1 MEMSIGDAVAMG
13 LVNNQTL
20 GYFLARTHIWAEK
33 IGIDP
38 RKMRFRQ
45 HLRTEMAH
53 YAADCWDLEIK
64 LTYGWVE
71 CVGHADRACYDLTQH
86 AEKSGVP
93 MVASMRLPEP
103 IVVDRIVIEP
113 NKKAIGPR
121 FKTDQ
126 KTVISALENADEDEC
141 LRIKASMDANGMAL
155 VAGFEVSADLVSF
168 KEEKK
173 TVVEVKYTPSVI
185 EPSFGI
191 GRIIHSVL
199 EHAFTQR
206 EGDENRCVMRFK
218 PCVAPI
224 KVGVYRLINNPEFDI
239 YVADIQSALHSAG
252 IIVKVDS
259 SSGTVG
265 RRYARA
271 DELGIPFGVT
281 IDFQTLLDDSVT
293 VRERDTMT
301 QIRLK
306 ISNLVEVLSGL
317 ISEQVSWEKVA
328 SRFQLVTTG
337 GIDDDDT
344 GNNISNSNGLGTK
357 SGETLYVERTLRG
370 TFSRPVP
377 TN

>member
-1 MEMSIGDAVAMG
+1 MTIGEAVTTG

-20 GYFLARTHIWAEK
+20 GYFLARTHMWAER
-33 IGIDP
+33 IGVDP
-38 RKMRFRQ
+38 TKMRFRQ
-45 HLRTEMAH
+45 HLKTEMEH

-64 LTYGWVE
+64 LSYGWVE

-103 IVVDRIVIEP
+103 VIVDRLIIEP

-121 FKTDQ
+121 FKGDQ
-126 KTVISALENADEDEC
+126 KLVIAALESADEDEC
-141 LRIKASMDANGMAL
+141 LRIKAAMDAEGKTM
-155 VAGFEVSADLVSF
+155 VAGFEITADLVDF
-168 KEEKK
+168 KAEKK
-173 TVVEVKYTPSVI
+173 TVVEMKYTPSVI

-199 EHAFTQR
+199 EHAFSQR
-206 EGDENRCVMRFK
+206 EGDENRCVMRFR

-239 YVADIQSALHSAG
+239 YVSEIQSALHSVG
-252 IIVKVDS
+252 IIVRVDS
-259 SSGTVG
+259 TSGTVG

-281 IDFQTLLDDSVT
+281 IDFQTLLDETVT
-293 VRERDTMT
+293 VRERDSMT

-306 ISNLVEVLSGL
+306 IADLVEVLRGL
-317 ISEQVSWEKVA
+317 VLESLSWEKA
-328 SRFQLVTTG
+328 CSRFPIVTAGETE
-337 GIDDDDT
+337 DDEAEP
-344 GNNISNSNGLGTK
+344 GLNAGSAATK
-357 SGETLYVERTLRG
+357 SGDTLYVERTLRG
-370 TFSRPVP
+370 SFSRPSI
-377 TN
+377 NLSG

>member
-1 MEMSIGDAVAMG
+1 MAIGEAVAAG

-20 GYFLARTHIWAEK
+20 GYFLARTHMWAEK
-33 IGIDP
+33 IGVDST
-38 RKMRFRQ
+38 KMRFRQ

-64 LTYGWVE
+64 LSYGWVE

-103 IVVDRIVIEP
+103 VIVDRLVIEP

-121 FKTDQ
+121 FKGDQ
-126 KTVISALENADEDEC
+126 KTVIAALENADEDEC
-141 LRIKASMDANGMAL
+141 LRIKAAIDADGKAI
-155 VAGFEVSADLVSF
+155 VAGFEITADLVDF

-199 EHAFTQR
+199 EHAFSQR
-206 EGDENRCVMRFK
+206 EGDENRCVMRFR

-239 YVADIQSALHSAG
+239 YVSEIQSALHSAG
-252 IIVKVDS
+252 IIVRVDS
-259 SSGTVG
+259 TSGTVG

-281 IDFQTLLDDSVT
+281 IDFQTLLDETVT
-293 VRERDTMT
+293 VRERDSMT

-306 ISNLVEVLSGL
+306 IADLVELLRGL
-317 ISEQVSWEKVA
+317 VSESLSWEKA
-328 SRFQLVTTG
+328 TSRYPMVTAG
-337 GIDDDDT
+337 GAEDDEAEPEVSGG
-344 GNNISNSNGLGTK
+344 GNAMK
-357 SGETLYVERTLRG
+357 SGGALFVERTLRG
-370 TFSRPVP
+370 SFSRPS
-377 TN
+377 TNHSA

>member
-1 MEMSIGDAVAMG
+1 MAIGDAVGTG

-33 IGIDP
+33 IGVDP
-38 RKMRFRQ
+38 TKMRFRQ
-45 HLRTEMAH
+45 HIKTEMAH

-64 LTYGWVE
+64 LSYGWVE

-103 IVVDRIVIEP
+103 IFVDRLVIEP

-121 FKTDQ
+121 FKGDQ
-126 KTVISALENADEDEC
+126 KSVIAALENADEDEC
-141 LRIKASMDANGMAL
+141 LRIKAAL
-155 VAGFEVSADLVSF
+155 NAEGKAVVAGFEITEDLVDF

-199 EHAFTQR
+199 EHAFSQR
-206 EGDENRCVMRFK
+206 EGDENRCVMKFR

-239 YVADIQSALHSAG
+239 YVSGIQSALHVAG
-252 IIVKVDS
+252 IIVRVDS
-259 SSGTVG
+259 TSGTVG

-281 IDFQTLLDDSVT
+281 IDFQTLMDETVT
-293 VRERDTMT
+293 VRERDSMT

-306 ISNLVEVLSGL
+306 VADLVELLRDLVNEKLP
-317 ISEQVSWEKVA
+317 WERAV
-328 SRFQLVTTG
+328 SRFPVVTVGGTDDEEAEHRVSGTGAAAKSG
-337 GIDDDDT
+337 GI
-344 GNNISNSNGLGTK
+344 
-357 SGETLYVERTLRG
+357 LYVERTLRG
-370 TFSRPVP
+370 TFSRPSINSS
-377 TN
+377 T

>member
-1 MEMSIGDAVAMG
+1 MAIGEAVATG

-20 GYFLARTHIWAEK
+20 GYFLARTHMWAEK
-33 IGIDP
+33 IGVDP
-38 RKMRFRQ
+38 TKMRFRQ

-64 LTYGWVE
+64 LSYGWVE

-103 IVVDRIVIEP
+103 VIVDRLVIEP

-121 FKTDQ
+121 FKGDQ
-126 KTVISALENADEDEC
+126 KTVIAALENADEDEC
-141 LRIKASMDANGMAL
+141 LRIKAAIDADGKAI
-155 VAGFEVSADLVSF
+155 VAGFEITADLVEF

-199 EHAFTQR
+199 EHAFSQR
-206 EGDENRCVMRFK
+206 EGDENRCVMRFR
-218 PCVAPI
+218 PYVAPI

-239 YVADIQSALHSAG
+239 YVSEIQSALHSAG
-252 IIVKVDS
+252 IIVRVDS
-259 SSGTVG
+259 TSGTVG

-281 IDFQTLLDDSVT
+281 IDFQTLLDETVT
-293 VRERDTMT
+293 VRERDSMT

-306 ISNLVEVLSGL
+306 IADLVELLRGL
-317 ISEQVSWEKVA
+317 VSESLSWEKA
-328 SRFQLVTTG
+328 TSRYPMVTAG
-337 GIDDDDT
+337 GAEDDEAEPEVSGG
-344 GNNISNSNGLGTK
+344 GNAMK
-357 SGETLYVERTLRG
+357 SGGALFVERTLRG
-370 TFSRPVP
+370 SFSRPS
-377 TN
+377 TNHSA

>member
-1 MEMSIGDAVAMG
+1 MTIGEAVTTG

-20 GYFLARTHIWAEK
+20 GYFLARTHMWAER
-33 IGIDP
+33 IGVDP
-38 RKMRFRQ
+38 TKMRFRQ
-45 HLRTEMAH
+45 HLKTEMAH

-64 LTYGWVE
+64 LSYGWVE

-103 IVVDRIVIEP
+103 VIVDRLIIEP

-121 FKTDQ
+121 FKGDQ
-126 KTVISALENADEDEC
+126 KLVIAALESADEDES
-141 LRIKASMDANGMAL
+141 LRIKAAMDAEGKTM
-155 VAGFEVSADLVSF
+155 VAGFEITADLVDF
-168 KEEKK
+168 KAEKK
-173 TVVEVKYTPSVI
+173 TVVEMKYTPSVI

-199 EHAFTQR
+199 EHAFSQR
-206 EGDENRCVMRFK
+206 EGDENRCVMRFR

-239 YVADIQSALHSAG
+239 YVSEIQSALHSVG
-252 IIVKVDS
+252 IIVRVDS
-259 SSGTVG
+259 TSGTVG

-281 IDFQTLLDDSVT
+281 IDFQTLLDETVT
-293 VRERDTMT
+293 VRERDSMT

-306 ISNLVEVLSGL
+306 IADLVEVLRSL
-317 ISEQVSWEKVA
+317 VLESLSWEKA
-328 SRFQLVTTG
+328 YSRFPIVTAGDTE
-337 GIDDDDT
+337 DDEAKP
-344 GNNISNSNGLGTK
+344 GLNAGSAATK
-357 SGETLYVERTLRG
+357 SGDTLYVERTLRG
-370 TFSRPVP
+370 SFSRPSI
-377 TN
+377 NLSG